1 MMKPLSMNKGSV
13 RFILFI
19 SCILLLYLLHSHIKE
34 ERAWNQSV
42 YLLPEI
48 QQIKVV
54 TYNIQYGRG
63 QDGKVDLQRTID
75 TLKEL
80 DPDIVSLQE
89 IERYGA
95 RSGFQD
101 QVHMI
106 SQALEM
112 NAVFSPS
119 LSYPG
124 IYYGN
129 AILSRFPIQDFSR
142 VSLPS
147 SYEHRSAVLAH
158 IRIDEQKTIQVLN
171 THLGLDQKERAR
183 DIRTIHEIIL
193 TTDSPIIV
201 TGDLNS
207 TPKKKEYDIWTE
219 HFLVKSNEG
228 QRLQTYRDRDWQID
242 YIFHSPHFVTLDTWT
257 VSSDASDH
265 FPVFALLELR

>member
-1 MMKPLSMNKGSV
+1 MKKTFSMNKGSATFLV
-13 RFILFI
+13 IT
-19 SCILLLYLLHSHIKE
+19 SCILLLYLLHAHVKE

-42 YLLPEI
+42 YLLPES

-54 TYNIQYGRG
+54 SYNIQYGRG
-63 QDGKVDLQRTID
+63 LDGKLDLQRTINA
-75 TLKEL
+75 LKKM
-80 DPDIVSLQE
+80 DADIVSLQE
-89 IERYGA
+89 VERYGA

-101 QVHMI
+101 QVHI
-106 SQALEM
+106 IAKALDM

-129 AILSRFPIQDFSR
+129 AILSRFPIQDFTR
-142 VSLPS
+142 ISLPS
-147 SYEHRSAVLAH
+147 RYEHRSAVLAY
-158 IRIDEQKTIQVLN
+158 IWLDEQKTIQVLN

-183 DIRTIHEIIL
+183 DIGTIHDIIL
-193 TTDSPIIV
+193 TTNSPIIV

-207 TPKKKEYDIWTE
+207 TPEKREYDIWTD

-228 QRLQTYRDRDWQID
+228 QQIQTYRDRDWQID
-242 YIFHSPHFVTLDTWT
+242 YIFHSPHFVTLESWT
-257 VSSDASDH
+257 LSSDASDH